1 MSIFDNILAAIKTVL
16 ESIKKFFDEIV
27 AIVKGDDEAEKE

>member
-16 ESIKKFFDEIV
+16 ESIKKFFEEIV
-27 AIVKGDDEAEKE
+27 AIVKGDDAEEE